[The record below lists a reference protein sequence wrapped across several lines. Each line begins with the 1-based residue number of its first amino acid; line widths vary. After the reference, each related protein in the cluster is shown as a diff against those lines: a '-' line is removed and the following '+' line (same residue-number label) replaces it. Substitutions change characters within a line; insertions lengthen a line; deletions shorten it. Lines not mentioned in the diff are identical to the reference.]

1 MTIFL
6 NIYKMYFIFKGISQ
20 NARNIVILHFLHLT
34 ITTYFSKLKTFSQAC
49 LLKEY
54 QMIN

>member
-49 LLKEY
+49 L
-54 QMIN
+54 